1 MEAQEQVILAL
12 DVSTTSTGYAIY
24 VGDKLTQYGFF
35 KPKENEWLSR
45 VRKMTEE
52 LQELKS
58 NYNITTV
65 VIEDTFFLR
74 NIKTVKKLCLAQGIL
89 LGQLPEANL
98 IQVFPNTWKKHF
110 GLGKGK
116 ATRDEQKQTS
126 ISVAETMFLIEHG
139 INDDEADAILM
150 GRYVQETLKGGEL

>member
-24 VGDKLTQYGFF
+24 VGNKLTKYGYV
-35 KPKENEWLSR
+35 KTTGKDWLVR
-45 VRKMTEE
+45 VRKMADKVTELDKE
-52 LQELKS
+52 YS
-58 NYNITTV
+58 IDTV
-65 VIEDTFFLR
+65 VIEDTFFLK

-89 LGQLPEANL
+89 LGQLPNAEL

-126 ISVAETMFLIEHG
+126 ISVAETLFLTG
-139 INDDEADAILM
+139 IKLNDDEADAILM
-150 GRYVQETLKGGEL
+150 GRYVLETMEGGE

>member
-12 DVSTTSTGYAIY
+12 DVSTISTGYALY
-24 VGDKLTQYGFF
+24 VGDKLTKYGFV
-35 KPKENEWLSR
+35 KPTGKDWLVR
-45 VRKMTEE
+45 VRKMTDKVAE
-52 LQELKS
+52 LDKEYS
-58 NYNITTV
+58 IDTV
-65 VIEDTFFLR
+65 VIEDTFFLK

-89 LGQLPEANL
+89 LGQLPKANL

-126 ISVAETMFLIEHG
+126 ISVAETMFLIGHG

-150 GRYVQETLKGGEL
+150 GRYVLETMEGGE

>member
-1 MEAQEQVILAL
+1 MEAQEQIILAL
-12 DVSTTSTGYAIY
+12 DVSTTSTGYALY
-24 VGDKLTQYGFF
+24 VGDKLTKYGFV
-35 KPKENEWLSR
+35 KPTGKDWLVR
-45 VRKMTEE
+45 VRKMANKVSE
-52 LQELKS
+52 LDKEYS
-58 NYNITTV
+58 IDTV
-65 VIEDTFFLR
+65 VIEDTFFLK

-89 LGQLPEANL
+89 LGQLPKANL

-126 ISVAETMFLIEHG
+126 ISVAETMFLIGHG

-150 GRYVQETLKGGEL
+150 GRYVLETMEGGE

>member
-1 MEAQEQVILAL
+1 METQEQVILAL

-24 VGDKLTQYGFF
+24 VNDKLVRYGFF
-35 KPKENEWLSR
+35 KPKEKDWLSR
-45 VRKMTEE
+45 VRKMSEE
-52 LQELKS
+52 LQTLKS
-58 NYNITTV
+58 EFNITTV
-65 VIEDTFFLR
+65 VIEDTFFLK

-116 ATRDEQKQTS
+116 ATRYEQKQTS

-150 GRYVQETLKGGEL
+150 GRYVQETLKGGE

>member
-12 DVSTTSTGYAIY
+12 DVSTTSTGYALY
-24 VGDKLTQYGFF
+24 VGDKLTKFGFI
-35 KPKENEWLSR
+35 KPTGKDWLVR
-45 VRKMTEE
+45 VRKMADKVAE
-52 LQELKS
+52 LDKDYS
-58 NYNITTV
+58 IDTV
-65 VIEDTFFLR
+65 VIEDTFFLK

-89 LGQLPEANL
+89 LGQLPKANL

-126 ISVAETMFLIEHG
+126 ISVAETLFLIEYG

-150 GRYVQETLKGGEL
+150 GRYVLEIMEGGE